1 MALEI
6 HEANWDDARDR
17 QALLLVLDT
26 YASGRS
32 GGNAPL
38 SDDVKRRLIP
48 ALREHAQALAL
59 LAFVDG
65 EPAGIAT
72 CFLGFSTFYARPL
85 LNVHD
90 LAVMPVFQRRGIG
103 RALLEAAEAAARAR
117 GCCKLTLEVR
127 EDNAPARELYRQHG
141 FRDLDLAGATYPTL
155 FLAKPL
161 RAAAET

>member
-6 HEANWDDARDR
+6 HEANWNDARDQ

-48 ALREHAQALAL
+48 ALREHGQALAL
-59 LAFVDG
+59 LAFVG
-65 EPAGIAT
+65 GQPAGIAT

-90 LAVMPVFQRRGIG
+90 LAVMPDFQRRGIG

-127 EDNAPARELYRQHG
+127 EDNAPARELYRRHG

-161 RAAAET
+161 RATAET